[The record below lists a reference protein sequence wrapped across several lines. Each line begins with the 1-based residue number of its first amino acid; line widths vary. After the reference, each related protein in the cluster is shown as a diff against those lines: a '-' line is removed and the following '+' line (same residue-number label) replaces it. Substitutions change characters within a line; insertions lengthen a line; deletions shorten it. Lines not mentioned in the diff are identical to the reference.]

1 MRKNKKK
8 DKKDN
13 WLWQVFIIS
22 FISAIIF
29 GTIANNLV
37 VKLNTLFASIVLFII
52 ILIGILFD
60 LIGMSV
66 ASCNETPFHAMA
78 SKKQKGAREAI
89 NLVRNSSRVSNIC
102 NDVIGDIC
110 GIISGSIGT
119 LLSLNISNLLKID
132 IIIVSLIISAF
143 IASLT
148 IGGKA
153 IGKKFA
159 AKNCISIIYKTGAV
173 ISIFDFKLNKR

>member
-1 MRKNKKK
+1 MNKKQ
-8 DKKDN
+8 KKDN

-22 FISAIIF
+22 FVSAVIF
-29 GTIANNLV
+29 GSISNTLV
-37 VKLNTLFASIVLFII
+37 VKLNTFFAVIVLLII
-52 ILIGILFD
+52 IFIGILFD

-66 ASCNETPFHAMA
+66 ASCNETPFHSMA
-78 SKKQKGAREAI
+78 SKKQKGAKEAI
-89 NLVRNSSRVSNIC
+89 KLVKNASTVSNIC

-119 LLSLNISNLLKID
+119 LLSINISNILKID
-132 IIIVSLIISAF
+132 VIIVSLIISSI

-159 AKNCISIIYKTGAV
+159 SKNCIKIIYKTGLI
-173 ISIFDFKLNKR
+173 ISLFKFNKKK